1 MNTPHS
7 WVAQI
12 PDLWILEGAPHLP
25 MWGPPRLCPPCRPD
39 FLSLPFEP
47 PGLCLLVLN
56 TEGAVLGLRLHV
68 SVLSVASP
76 ACPAVSPRTL
86 LHLCPPPANVSC
98 LSDGSSPKSSM
109 MAQTLPYHHVKR
121 NTPLL
126 SAWVLSPSG
135 SLLFFPI
142 PRFTPPTPKGLI
154 SLSAMTPLS
163 PLPSSCSPL
172 PRLEGLPHLAQ
183 ACPSVSFRGCSFP
196 TSPPQK
202 GPLGRRGL
210 CAFLNHTPIKL
221 ALAHPGPLR
230 WVITGKKLLIS
241 LEEMQLKWCRDRQSS
256 LVSVRSHTDVMH
268 LLIRR
273 GEKCTSAPWS
283 SSPKPSP
290 SGSP

>member
-68 SVLSVASP
+68 SVLSVANP

-109 MAQTLPYHHVKR
+109 MAQTLPYHHVK
-121 NTPLL
+121 TPLFCQPGC
-126 SAWVLSPSG
+126 SAPLAPCFSSPSPG
-135 SLLFFPI
+135 SLPPP
-142 PRFTPPTPKGLI
+142 PRASF
-154 SLSAMTPLS
+154 LSQP
-163 PLPSSCSPL
+163 
-172 PRLEGLPHLAQ
+172 
-183 ACPSVSFRGCSFP
+183 
-196 TSPPQK
+196 
-202 GPLGRRGL
+202 
-210 CAFLNHTPIKL
+210 
-221 ALAHPGPLR
+221 
-230 WVITGKKLLIS
+230 
-241 LEEMQLKWCRDRQSS
+241 
-256 LVSVRSHTDVMH
+256 
-268 LLIRR
+268 
-273 GEKCTSAPWS
+273 
-283 SSPKPSP
+283 
-290 SGSP
+290 